1 MMDKSGGISLAGGI
15 LRAVLVL
22 VTGYMT
28 WSFLQTMMGSQAQ
41 IVAIL
46 GIAAFEGGMIYWEF
60 YFNHVALSS
69 QQTAISA
76 SLILIDVSG
85 VALAFVGEVMINR
98 PDVVFPTWLPMIA
111 LIGTTVVVI
120 CNVMAFI
127 GVSVFS
133 PHAALARETRQ
144 SQMARLTADVMV
156 QSATAKQLLTDAQ
169 QFAVEAAPGRS
180 AHEIGKMRVQYAVP
194 AVAPDVYRPSAP
206 PPAPNGVAESP
217 FVNTTP
223 PPTSRPP
230 TKK

>member
-1 MMDKSGGISLAGGI
+1 M
-15 LRAVLVL
+15 
-22 VTGYMT
+22 
-28 WSFLQTMMGSQAQ
+28 
-41 IVAIL
+41 
-46 GIAAFEGGMIYWEF
+46 
-60 YFNHVALSS
+60 ALSS

-98 PDVVFPTWLPMIA
+98 PDVVFPDWLPMIA

-120 CNVMAFI
+120 ANVMAFI

-144 SQMARLTADVMV
+144 SQMAKLSAAVMV
-156 QSATAKQLLTDAQ
+156 ESATAKQLLTDAQ

-194 AVAPDVYRPSAP
+194 VNGADLPKAQAPLLADSGTSPTVG
-206 PPAPNGVAESP
+206 NGKSTAKRS
-217 FVNTTP
+217 
-223 PPTSRPP
+223 
-230 TKK
+230 

>member
-1 MMDKSGGISLAGGI
+1 
-15 LRAVLVL
+15 
-22 VTGYMT
+22 
-28 WSFLQTMMGSQAQ
+28 
-41 IVAIL
+41 
-46 GIAAFEGGMIYWEF
+46 
-60 YFNHVALSS
+60 
-69 QQTAISA
+69 
-76 SLILIDVSG
+76 

-144 SQMARLTADVMV
+144 SQMAKLSAAVMV
-156 QSATAKQLLTDAQ
+156 ESATAKQLLTDAQ

-206 PPAPNGVAESP
+206 PPAPNGVAESASP

-223 PPTSRPP
+223 SPTSRPP